1 MRAGAAAPQRRPVTT
16 ALLDEIRRRHQQRH
30 GAPIDYRDGGLLE
43 KIATLFSVTA
53 QSRQETQQNARGVL
67 DHIAGLRATRRE
79 ALLDD
84 IAERLPGVPIAITGI
99 HNYAVFPPFVANLL
113 EGRDLFSRQPLARL
127 ARIRPDVYGTRPA
140 RPHSSPPAGVATRA
154 PSLHLEPL
162 PRRRHRWLDIG
173 AGVKADGPP
182 GLGLVRECL
191 SRLLP
196 ARRFEYLAT
205 DVFVPPLAFT
215 GARIVGTGSKHRGFD
230 ATGRLVLRGVTVCNA
245 RFPENDVESA
255 AFSLGRFDVISMA
268 FVLPSLGRRD
278 ERASLAPISPDIA
291 SVGRDGEA
299 TEGSPAF
306 WLTPSL
312 RALLVRVLG
321 SLEMQG
327 VLFLQL
333 LEGAGWRG
341 CEPRIRYRNFSFYL
355 VLQRVGRDRYH
366 LHEQVVPFL
375 LGGRPFSLS
384 TLLLHPPGDGDTFQN
399 VGIPA
404 RFPHLDGTGLRRTER
419 WLRSADDL
427 VFRTQRVNR
436 SQAAAGL
443 RAVQALNAGEDLGAV
458 LAAYLAD
465 VPDRD
470 LHKGRLL
477 ARIGRLESARDPARS
492 PAAR

>member
-1 MRAGAAAPQRRPVTT
+1 MRAGAAAPRRRPV
-16 ALLDEIRRRHQQRH
+16 APAPLLEEIRRRHQRRQ

-43 KIATLFSVTA
+43 KIATLFNVTA
-53 QSRQETQQNARGVL
+53 QSRQETQQNALGVL
-67 DHIAGLRATRRE
+67 EHIGGLQATRRE
-79 ALLDD
+79 ALLEF
-84 IAERLPGVPIAITGI
+84 IAQRLPDVPIAITGI
-99 HNYAVFPPFVANLL
+99 HNYAVFPPLVANLL
-113 EGRDLFSRQPLARL
+113 EGRELFSRQPFARL
-127 ARIRPDVYGTRPA
+127 ARIRPDVYGA
-140 RPHSSPPAGVATRA
+140 RPRGAPPAGPSTRA
-154 PSLHLEPL
+154 PALHLEPP
-162 PRRRHRWLDIG
+162 PRRPHRWLDIG

-182 GLGLVRECL
+182 GLCLVRECL
-191 SRLLP
+191 SKLLP
-196 ARRFEYLAT
+196 ARGFEYLAT

-215 GARIVGTGSKHRGFD
+215 GTRIVGTGRKHRQFD
-230 ATGRLVLRGVTVCNA
+230 ATGRLALRGVTVCNA
-245 RFPENDVESA
+245 RFPENDVGNA

-268 FVLPSLGRRD
+268 FVLPSLGRRE
-278 ERASLAPISPDIA
+278 ERASLAPISPDIV
-291 SVGRDGEA
+291 SVGRDGEV
-299 TEGSPAF
+299 TEGNPAF
-306 WLTPSL
+306 WLTPSH
-312 RALLVRVLG
+312 RALLARVLG
-321 SLEMQG
+321 SLELRG

-355 VLQRVGRDRYH
+355 LLQRVGRDRYH

-384 TLLLHPPGDGDTFQN
+384 ALLLRPPGEGDTFRN

-404 RFPHLDGTGLRRTER
+404 RFPHLDGAALRRTQR

-458 LAAYLAD
+458 LAAYLAE

-470 LHKGRLL
+470 PRRERLL
-477 ARIGRLESARDPARS
+477 ARIVRLEGTRATARS
-492 PAAR
+492 PAAG